1 MENNLDNNLLV
12 TASPHI
18 LAKAS
23 TQKIMGNVIIA
34 LLPTVVASG
43 LIFGARA
50 IALVAITVAACVGFE
65 FLYTM
70 VMKKPSTVG
79 DLSAVVTGI
88 LLAFN
93 LPPTLPLYMAII
105 GAFVAI
111 VIVKML
117 FGGLGFNF
125 ANPAIVARIVL
136 AVSFTSAMTSY
147 IFPANGIDALA
158 GATPMAAELFGG
170 NKTLFVLLLGN
181 HGGVL
186 GETCAITLIL
196 GGLYLIFTKTI
207 SAVIPVAYIGTVAVL
222 SMIFGQN
229 ALMQILSGGLLLGAI
244 FMATDYVTS
253 PFTFNG
259 RLIFGIGLGVI
270 TCGIRFFATS
280 PEGVSFAILIMNL
293 LVPYIN
299 DFTRQKVLGA
309 KKRQKVLAEKK
320 PKKVL
325 AEKKPKKVRSGK

>member
-158 GATPMAAELFGG
+158 GATP
-170 NKTLFVLLLGN
+170 
-181 HGGVL
+181 
-186 GETCAITLIL
+186 
-196 GGLYLIFTKTI
+196 
-207 SAVIPVAYIGTVAVL
+207 
-222 SMIFGQN
+222 
-229 ALMQILSGGLLLGAI
+229 
-244 FMATDYVTS
+244 
-253 PFTFNG
+253 
-259 RLIFGIGLGVI
+259 
-270 TCGIRFFATS
+270 
-280 PEGVSFAILIMNL
+280 
-293 LVPYIN
+293 
-299 DFTRQKVLGA
+299 
-309 KKRQKVLAEKK
+309 
-320 PKKVL
+320 
-325 AEKKPKKVRSGK
+325 